1 MNYPGALAKL
11 IDQLSKLPSVGPKT
25 AERYAFYLLKQEQ
38 NKLEDLSTAIKEL
51 KEKTIICQ
59 KCNSFAESSPC
70 KLCQD
75 SNRDKDVL
83 CLVENTQDL
92 VTIESTNQFRGQYF
106 VLGGLI
112 NTIKEVG
119 PENLAIR
126 KLLKIIESEN
136 IKEIIIALNFNLEGE
151 TTSLYLKHLLK
162 DRIKL
167 SRLAKGL
174 PAGSDLEYADELTL
188 TSALKNR
195 SELK

>member
-59 KCNSFAESSPC
+59 KCNSFAESNPC